1 GFLRGN
7 VTKLKILLPVGKPRV
22 WALVATPEG
31 LASWFPTACHG
42 KAAAGESLA
51 FQWDDGSM
59 EQFRVR
65 RLGAKRSS
73 VAFAWRRGTE
83 WRIYLHGR
91 RTTSRSRSSR
101 TGDRGPAITASG
113 TPFLGLPIG
122 EA

>member
-1 GFLRGN
+1 RRQDPASGR
-7 VTKLKILLPVGKPRV
+7 LPPRECHK
-22 WALVATPEG
+22 AKDPPPGREAPGLGPNRDSGG
-31 LASWFPTACHG
+31 LASWFSADCHG
-42 KAAAGESLA
+42 KAAVGESLE

-91 RTTSRSRSSR
+91 
-101 TGDRGPAITASG
+101 
-113 TPFLGLPIG
+113 
-122 EA
+122 